1 MENCSPL
8 RPSEFACLEYQET
21 LLYTEIIQVIE
32 KRHRYWARPVLL
44 CERSTPDDPL
54 AEALPTVYDVRSC
67 SDLLWPRS
75 LFRSVLDTEL
85 IPLLAHLNPEL
96 EAPFIPIIPTKILS
110 NHLAEARQKLQ
121 KFTQRLWRI
130 YPEAFQD
137 PDTLQE
143 GS

>member
-8 RPSEFACLEYQET
+8 RPSEFACLEYQDT

-44 CERSTPDDPL
+44 CEKLNPADSSM
-54 AEALPTVYDVRSC
+54 ESLPTVYDVRFC

-85 IPLLAHLNPEL
+85 IPLLSCLDAEL
-96 EAPFIPIIPTKILS
+96 EAPFISTKILS
-110 NHLAEARQKLQ
+110 SRLTEARQKLQ
-121 KFTQRLWRI
+121 QFTQRLWRI

-137 PDTLQE
+137 PETL
-143 GS
+143 

>member
-8 RPSEFACLEYQET
+8 RPSEFACLEHQDT
-21 LLYTEIIQVIE
+21 LLYTEIIQVVE

-44 CERSTPDDPL
+44 CEKLNPEDNVMES
-54 AEALPTVYDVRSC
+54 LPAVYDVRFC

-85 IPLLAHLNPEL
+85 IPLLSCLDAEL
-96 EAPFIPIIPTKILS
+96 EAPFIPTKILS
-110 NHLAEARQKLQ
+110 SRLTEARQKLQ
-121 KFTQRLWRI
+121 HFTHRLWRI

-137 PDTLQE
+137 PETLQE
-143 GS
+143 